1 MALNE
6 MGIKLERPKSDKPKE
21 IKTPDYFIEAL
32 AGNPKAKEVFES
44 KSPSFRKNYLIWIT
58 DAKTADTRQKRIAQ
72 SLEWI
77 EEGKGR
83 FWQSEK

>member
-1 MALNE
+1 MDQ
-6 MGIKLERPKSDKPKE
+6 LEANS
-21 IKTPDYFIEAL
+21 
-32 AGNPKAKEVFES
+32 KAKEIFEG

-58 DAKTADTRQKRIAQ
+58 DAKTEATRQKRIEQ

-77 EEGKGR
+77 AEGKGR